1 MGDPKDWLELSMVNK
16 KYHENLK
23 IPISRKIMQLHI
35 DDDIRRKVW
44 PNFILP
50 VKIFF
55 FKSKIGIQKIES

>member
-50 VKIFF
+50 EFRKLKVDSTATMKN
-55 FKSKIGIQKIES
+55 